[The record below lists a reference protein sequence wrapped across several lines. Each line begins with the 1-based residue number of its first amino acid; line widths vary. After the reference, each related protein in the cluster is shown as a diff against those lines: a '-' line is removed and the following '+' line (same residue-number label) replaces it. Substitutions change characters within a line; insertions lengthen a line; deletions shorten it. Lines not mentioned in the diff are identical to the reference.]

1 MAFIIAAVLGVIA
14 LAWFL
19 RRLFPALFAAV
30 FVLFAPVWLVG
41 GALLDLLRRP
51 LAFLRPVGLAL
62 ADGDD
67 RGAGVHHELHRPVVD
82 AALGDEMA
90 APVGRQRN
98 AVAAAGRRA
107 AHAGRRFA
115 HALRDAAAIEQQH
128 GLITAGGNHLDAL
141 VRLARRHRARRAAA
155 HDQQRLAAEHALQG
169 DGLG

>member
-62 ADGDD
+62 ARLVGFVLVLPLLPFIFAWSFFAELW
-67 RGAGVHHELHRPVVD
+67 RQFRPKASAPAPAPAGVKLPTPMQ
-82 AALGDEMA
+82 AATKRTADVIDLA
-90 APVGRQRN
+90 AFRQRQ
-98 AVAAAGRRA
+98 
-107 AHAGRRFA
+107 
-115 HALRDAAAIEQQH
+115 EK
-128 GLITAGGNHLDAL
+128 
-141 VRLARRHRARRAAA
+141 
-155 HDQQRLAAEHALQG
+155 E
-169 DGLG
+169 

>member
-62 ADGDD
+62 ARLVGFVLVLPLLPFIFVWSFFAELW
-67 RGAGVHHELHRPVVD
+67 RQFRPSKASAPAPAGVKPPTPMQ
-82 AALGDEMA
+82 AATKRTADVIDLA
-90 APVGRQRN
+90 AFRQR
-98 AVAAAGRRA
+98 
-107 AHAGRRFA
+107 
-115 HALRDAAAIEQQH
+115 
-128 GLITAGGNHLDAL
+128 
-141 VRLARRHRARRAAA
+141 
-155 HDQQRLAAEHALQG
+155 QG
-169 DGLG
+169 KE